1 MTPTNTTDLKSDPA
15 IQQKIADLMAQMTVE
30 EKAGQLTQFFYFG
43 HLRDLPPGDGF
54 GSEQPLGVEAALA
67 QGGAGSL
74 LFVRDAAESN
84 RLQRMAVGETR
95 LGIPVLFGFDVVHG
109 LHTILPVPI
118 ALAASWD
125 PDLVER
131 GQTVAARESRA
142 VGIHWTFA
150 PMLDIARDPR
160 WGRIIEGSGE
170 DPYLSAIMAAAQVH
184 GFQGISLADPDR
196 IVAGPKHYVG
206 YGDSLG
212 GRDYDEVNL
221 SDYELH
227 NVYLPPFQAAID
239 AGAANV
245 MTAYMALNGVPAT
258 GNPWLLTEVLR
269 DELGF
274 DGWVV
279 SDANAV
285 RSLMTHEFA
294 ADLTDAGVRALN
306 AGCDM
311 EMAIFDP
318 AFSRLPDAL
327 VEGRITEEQLDTS
340 VRRILEVKH
349 QLGLFN
355 APYVDEDRAAEVLGD
370 ASHRDIAR
378 EAAERCAVLLKNDGG
393 LLPLDPAALAS
404 VAVIGPMADSRRDT
418 LGPWCF
424 AFDLDETI
432 TILDGL
438 QAELGDSVQVT
449 YAPGYRVPE
458 RPTQSIFDLFPGN
471 RPVDPD
477 DFDDAAEFDRAVQ
490 VAADADVA
498 IVVVGEWQHMVG
510 EQASRA
516 SLSLP
521 GRQLELLQ
529 RVSETGTPV
538 VVLVM
543 NGRPLDLRWAAEHVP
558 AILDVWYPGTRGGEA
573 VANLLVGKA
582 VPGGKLPFTWPRSAE
597 HAPMIY
603 SHLRSHDPDKQGE
616 RYWDEPSTPLFP
628 FGHGLS
634 YTTFEYGNLMLSAD
648 RIAVGQVLTVA
659 VDITNTGAV
668 AGDAVVQLYL
678 HQRHGRAARPVR
690 ELKGFSRVHLEPGAR
705 TTVNFEVGPDELRY
719 WHALERDWVID
730 TTTWDVYVGGD
741 STASL
746 QATFETTE

>member
-1 MTPTNTTDLKSDPA
+1 
-15 IQQKIADLMAQMTVE
+15 
-30 EKAGQLTQFFYFG
+30 
-43 HLRDLPPGDGF
+43 
-54 GSEQPLGVEAALA
+54 
-67 QGGAGSL
+67 
-74 LFVRDAAESN
+74 
-84 RLQRMAVGETR
+84 MAVEETR
-95 LGIPVLFGFDVVHG
+95 LGIPVIFGFDVVHG

-118 ALAASWD
+118 AMAASWD

-170 DPYLSAIMAAAQVH
+170 DPYLSSVMAAAQVF
-184 GFQGISLADPDR
+184 GFQGESLADGDR
-196 IVAGPKHYVG
+196 IVAGPKHFVG
-206 YGDSLG
+206 YGASLG

-221 SDYELH
+221 SDYELY
-227 NVYLPPFQAAID
+227 NVYLPPFRAAVE
-239 AGAANV
+239 AGAGNV

-258 GNPWLLTEVLR
+258 GNPWLLTDVLR
-269 DELGF
+269 DDLGF

-294 ADLTDAGVRALN
+294 ADLTDAGARALT

-318 AFSRLPDAL
+318 AFSHLPEAL
-327 VEGRITEEQLDTS
+327 ADGRITEEQLDTS
-340 VRRILEVKH
+340 VRRILEVKF
-349 QLGLFN
+349 QLGLFDQ
-355 APYVDEDRAAEVLGD
+355 PYVDEARAAEVLAD
-370 ASHRDIAR
+370 ATHRDVAR
-378 EAAERCAVLLKNDGG
+378 EAAERCAVLLKNDGN
-393 LLPLDPAALAS
+393 LLPLDPAALTS

-424 AFDLDETI
+424 AFDLDETV
-432 TILDGL
+432 TIVDGL
-438 QAELGDSVQVT
+438 RAELGDSVQVT
-449 YAPGYRVPE
+449 YAPGYRVPD
-458 RPTQSIFDLFPGN
+458 RPTFSIFDHFPGN
-471 RPVDPD
+471 RPIDPD
-477 DFDDAAEFDRAVQ
+477 DFDDTAEFDRAVQ
-490 VAADADVA
+490 IAADADVA

-543 NGRPLDLRWAAEHVP
+543 NGRPLDMRWAAEHVP

-582 VPGGKLPFTWPRSAE
+582 VPGGRLPFTWPRSAE
-597 HAPMIY
+597 HVPMIY

-634 YTTFEYGNLMLSAD
+634 YTTFQYDNLTLD
-648 RIAVGQVLTVA
+648 RTRIAVGESLTVS
-659 VDITNTGAV
+659 VEVTNVGGV
-668 AGDAVVQLYL
+668 AGDEVVQLYL

-690 ELKGFSRVHLEPGAR
+690 ELKGFSRIHLEPGER
-705 TTVNFEVGPDELRY
+705 QTVTFEVGPAELRY
-719 WHALERDWVID
+719 WHSLERDWIID
-730 TTTWDVYVGGD
+730 ATTWDVYVGGD

-746 QATFETTE
+746 QTQFETTG